1 MGNSNHRRND
11 KIAGQSLAGGG
22 RVRSLHEAIQ
32 LS

>member
-22 RVRSLHEAIQ
+22 RVRSLNKVMYI
-32 LS
+32 S